1 MIEDADP
8 RVLLSQEKLIVTLPV
23 TRAEILALDGCSNE
37 SSQQPSEN
45 LPVSE
50 LGLTSRNLV
59 YVIYTSGSTGKPKG
73 VAMEHRATVNLIEW
87 HRAHSLS
94 CAGQRALQFAA
105 LSFDVA
111 FQEIFST
118 LCSGGTLVLLDEA
131 VRRNPLA
138 LTELLQK
145 QSIHRLFAP
154 PLVLQSI
161 AECIASLGTLPSALR
176 DVICAGEQLRISP
189 EISGLFRRLKG
200 SRLHNHYGPTETH
213 VVTALTLPE
222 NPEDWPVWPSIGK
235 PIANTQV
242 YVLDGS
248 LQPVP
253 IGAVGEIYLGG
264 VGVARGYLNRS
275 ELTAQRFIQDPFSP
289 DSAARMYRTGDLG
302 QYKPDGTLQYLGR
315 NDRQV
320 KIRGYRIEL
329 GEIEERLFANER
341 VKDAVVLVR
350 EDTPGDK
357 RLVAYVVLRSSEAQR
372 MQVDELRA
380 GLKSALPDHLLPHS
394 IVALE
399 SFPLTPN
406 GKLNRAA
413 LPLPTDQAC
422 GKTHYEAPDG
432 ETEELLVEV
441 WRALLGVQR
450 IGRQDNFF
458 ELGGQSVIGMR
469 LIVKVAETFSVQI
482 PFYAIF
488 EYPTIQEMARFI
500 ASLAAEHSKEPESL
514 ELEEGVV

>member
-1 MIEDADP
+1 
-8 RVLLSQEKLIVTLPV
+8 
-23 TRAEILALDGCSNE
+23 
-37 SSQQPSEN
+37 
-45 LPVSE
+45 
-50 LGLTSRNLV
+50 
-59 YVIYTSGSTGKPKG
+59 
-73 VAMEHRATVNLIEW
+73 
-87 HRAHSLS
+87 
-94 CAGQRALQFAA
+94 
-105 LSFDVA
+105 
-111 FQEIFST
+111 
-118 LCSGGTLVLLDEA
+118 
-131 VRRNPLA
+131 
-138 LTELLQK
+138 
-145 QSIHRLFAP
+145 
-154 PLVLQSI
+154 
-161 AECIASLGTLPSALR
+161 
-176 DVICAGEQLRISP
+176 
-189 EISGLFRRLKG
+189 
-200 SRLHNHYGPTETH
+200 
-213 VVTALTLPE
+213 LPE
-222 NPEDWPVWPSIGK
+222 NPEDWPVWPAIGK

-275 ELTAQRFIQDPFSP
+275 ELTAQRFIQDPFGP
-289 DSAARMYRTGDLG
+289 DSAARLYRTGDLG
-302 QYKPDGTLQYLGR
+302 QYRPDGTLQYLGR

-329 GEIEERLFANER
+329 GEIEERLFANEC

-357 RLVAYVVLRSSEAQR
+357 KLVAYVVLRSSEAQR

-380 GLKSALPDHLLPHS
+380 ALKSTLPDHMLPHA

-399 SFPLTPN
+399 RFPLTPN
-406 GKLNRAA
+406 GKLDRAA
-413 LPLPTDQAC
+413 LPLPADQAC
-422 GKTHYEAPDG
+422 AKTHYEPPDG
-432 ETEELLVEV
+432 ETEELLVEL
-441 WRALLGVQR
+441 WRALLGVER

-458 ELGGQSVIGMR
+458 ERGGQSLTGMR

-500 ASLAAEHSKEPESL
+500 ASLVAEHSKEPKPL